1 MNDKEFNLQILA
13 ALTEYANGLV
23 AAGRVTVEE
32 DGQYTAYNLA
42 KRKNDMGEP
51 LHVNITE
58 RNEPTTLHVGG
69 FTCTVTPYTVFGL
82 ICKFESIC
90 KVKASGKV
98 RFKFGNGCDAIIREK
113 AMFADSNGKVKTQKI
128 ALKKQAGHTANDKQG
143 RMFYQV
149 KPGGVWYYI
158 TNAAYATVEGVENN
172 ITVDFVRNG
181 IKYVEGKNLPIYEAL
196 LAELEANEPTE
207 ETTPDEQSTPKRKQ
221 GTRFTFSACGIKPG
235 EQVTF
240 TPEDIEV
247 TVADDTHVKF
257 CGELFTLSGFC
268 RAFMPDNKRKSSNAY
283 QGPKYFTYNG
293 VSLMKLR
300 AEKAGQETDTEKAVT
315 RNDFAQERAKQHEL
329 PTGRTDKNKGLKRI
343 ILRVTSVCT
352 PQALTVRPFVR
363 IRPKCATVRNVVHT
377 LPLPPPKTANKYG
390 I

>member
-13 ALTEYANGLV
+13 ALTEYADELI

-32 DGQYTAYNLA
+32 DGQYAAYNLA
-42 KRKNDMGEP
+42 RGKNDMGEP

-58 RNEPTTLHVGG
+58 RNEPATLHVGG

-158 TNAAYATVEGVENN
+158 TNAACATVEGVENN

-196 LAELEANEPTE
+196 LSELEANEPTE
-207 ETTPDEQSTPKRKQ
+207 ETTHDEQSTPKRKQ
-221 GTRFTFSACGIKPG
+221 GTRFTFSACDIKPG

-268 RAFMPDNKRKSSNAY
+268 RAFMPDNKRKPSNAY

-329 PTGRTDKNKGLKRI
+329 STGRTNKNKGLKRI
-343 ILRVTSVCT
+343 ILHVTSVYT
-352 PQALTVRPFVR
+352 PQIHTVRPFVR
-363 IRPKCATVRNVVHT
+363 IRPKYATVRNVVHT

>member
-1 MNDKEFNLQILA
+1 
-13 ALTEYANGLV
+13 
-23 AAGRVTVEE
+23 
-32 DGQYTAYNLA
+32 
-42 KRKNDMGEP
+42 
-51 LHVNITE
+51 
-58 RNEPTTLHVGG
+58 
-69 FTCTVTPYTVFGL
+69 
-82 ICKFESIC
+82 
-90 KVKASGKV
+90 
-98 RFKFGNGCDAIIREK
+98 
-113 AMFADSNGKVKTQKI
+113 MFADSNGKVKTQKI

-149 KPGGVWYYI
+149 KPGDVWYYI
-158 TNAAYATVEGVENN
+158 TNAACATVEGVENN

-196 LAELEANEPTE
+196 LSELEANEPTE
-207 ETTPDEQSTPKRKQ
+207 ETTPDEQSTQKRKQ
-221 GTRFTFSACGIKPG
+221 GTRFTFSACDIKPG

-268 RAFMPDNKRKSSNAY
+268 RAFMPDNKRKPSNAY

-329 PTGRTDKNKGLKRI
+329 STGRTNKNKGLKRI
-343 ILRVTSVCT
+343 ILHVTSVCT
-352 PQALTVRPFVR
+352 PQTLTVRPFVR
-363 IRPKCATVRNVVHT
+363 IRPKFATVRNVVHT

>member
-42 KRKNDMGEP
+42 KGKNDMGEP

-207 ETTPDEQSTPKRKQ
+207 ETTPDE
-221 GTRFTFSACGIKPG
+221 
-235 EQVTF
+235 
-240 TPEDIEV
+240 
-247 TVADDTHVKF
+247 
-257 CGELFTLSGFC
+257 
-268 RAFMPDNKRKSSNAY
+268 
-283 QGPKYFTYNG
+283 
-293 VSLMKLR
+293 
-300 AEKAGQETDTEKAVT
+300 
-315 RNDFAQERAKQHEL
+315 
-329 PTGRTDKNKGLKRI
+329 
-343 ILRVTSVCT
+343 
-352 PQALTVRPFVR
+352 
-363 IRPKCATVRNVVHT
+363 
-377 LPLPPPKTANKYG
+377 
-390 I
+390 